1 MISVAMAT
9 YNGEKYLRAQLDSIR
24 NQSVPPDEIV
34 ISDDCSTDCT
44 AKVVREFSADTMIPV
59 RFFENT
65 ETTGFIRNFHNALA
79 HCEGDII
86 FLSDQDDL
94 WMPDRIKACVDCFRT
109 HPEVLSLSCRPVI
122 SDEPEKEKIRS
133 GVAALQNVPLKKFLK
148 YPAYPGMALAVRG
161 SLAREML
168 EADNTSAFHDWL
180 LNFLAAQKNGMY
192 HLDMPLVI
200 YRQHASNTV
209 GSLRAGKKSEKPEKR
224 AEMLS
229 GIVKNI
235 SSVYGEDPAD
245 PYVKKLVASFEKR
258 SELLMAQ
265 NAAALFYH
273 DITHLKYL
281 SLKSMAGDLYAL
293 I

>member
-1 MISVAMAT
+1 MAT

-24 NQSVPPDEIV
+24 SQSVPPDQIV
-34 ISDDCSTDCT
+34 ISDDCSTDRT

-86 FLSDQDDL
+86 FLSDQDDQ
-94 WMPDRIKACVDCFRT
+94 WMPDRIKACVACFES
-109 HPEVLSLSCRPVI
+109 HPEILSLNCRPVI
-122 SDEPEKEKIRS
+122 SEEPEKEKIRS

-161 SLAREML
+161 SLVREML
-168 EADNTSAFHDWL
+168 ETHNTAAIHDWL
-180 LNFLAAQKNGMY
+180 LNFLAAKKGGMY
-192 HLDMPLVI
+192 YLDEPLVI

-209 GSLRAGKKSEKPEKR
+209 GSIRSRKKDDPARKR

-245 PYVKKLVASFEKR
+245 PYVIKLIASFEKR